1 MKVRIGIIGPG
12 RIAERFAS
20 VARTSESVELV
31 AAASRDQS
39 RARAFAA
46 SFGLPK
52 AYGSYA
58 DLARDPEV
66 DAVYIALTHNFHYGA
81 ARLCLEAG
89 KAVLCEKPLVT
100 TRREAESLA
109 ATAKS
114 HNALLMEAMWSR
126 CVPATIRAREW
137 ARSGRIGRIR
147 LIDASFCFKAAYDPE
162 DRLFN
167 PALAGGALYDAGVY
181 PIEFAT
187 GMAGEEPSAVE
198 GVAAL
203 GETGVDVFDSV
214 SLGFPGG
221 AVASL
226 KCGLTA
232 RVPQDAFVY
241 GGLGSIA
248 VYGFLG
254 PRKAELFDAQGK
266 SVEVFEEGF
275 DDGFIYEIE
284 HFAELYRAGKKESDL
299 IPLRDSIACAGVFDT
314 LMGKWGL
321 M

>member
-20 VARTSESVELV
+20 VARASKGVQII
-31 AAASRDQS
+31 AAASRD
-39 RARAFAA
+39 RARAEAFAA
-46 SFGLPK
+46 KFDIPK
-52 AYGSYA
+52 VAESYL
-58 DLARDPEV
+58 DLARDASV
-66 DAVYIALTHNFHYGA
+66 DAVYIALTHNFHYEA
-81 ARLCLEAG
+81 ARLCLENG
-89 KAVLCEKPLVT
+89 KAVLCEKPLAT
-100 TRREAESLA
+100 TKKDAKSLA
-109 ATAKS
+109 AIAEA
-114 HNALLMEAMWSR
+114 HNVLLMEAMWSR
-126 CVPATIRAREW
+126 CVPATIRAKEW

-187 GMAGEEPSAVE
+187 GMTGESPSAVE
-198 GVAAL
+198 GVAAI
-203 GETGVDVFDSV
+203 GETGVEVFDSM
-214 SLGFPGG
+214 SLGFPSG

-254 PRKAELFDAQGK
+254 PKRAELFDAQGK
-266 SVEVFEEGF
+266 SVEVFEEDF

-284 HFAELYRAGKKESDL
+284 HFAELYRDGKKESDL
-299 IPLRDSIACAGVFDT
+299 IPLRDSIACAGAFDT

-321 M
+321 R